1 MPIYEFRCR
10 TCRRRVSV
18 FARSVTSEV
27 QPRCDACGGAEL
39 DRLVSGFAFHKSMAT
54 IHEEFGEPPANP
66 GLDYYKDPR
75 NIGRWAE
82 KRAQDLGYD
91 LPSEVTDMIS
101 AAREGE
107 LPSQIKDA

>member
-10 TCRRRVSV
+10 SCRRRVSV
-18 FARSVTSEV
+18 FVRSVTADV
-27 QPRCDACGGAEL
+27 QPRCDGCGGGEL
-39 DRLVSGFAFHKSMAT
+39 DRLVSGFAFHKSIGT

-82 KRAQDLGYD
+82 KRAEELGYD
-91 LPSEVTDMIS
+91 LPSEVSDMIS

-107 LPSQIKDA
+107 LPSQITDA